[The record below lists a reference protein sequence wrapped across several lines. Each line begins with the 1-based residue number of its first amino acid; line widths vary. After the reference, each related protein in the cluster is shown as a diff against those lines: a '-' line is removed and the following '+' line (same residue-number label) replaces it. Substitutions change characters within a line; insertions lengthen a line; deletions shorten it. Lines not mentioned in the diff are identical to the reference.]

1 LASTA
6 LLTSPSHAEA
16 PAEAGVPAACH
27 QQTAEFAV
35 HPVVPSATIP
45 GAVEQLPV
53 AIDGFQTPELIPDAV
68 AYRLFLSA
76 MSVAGGKPSREELDR
91 RDALLSN
98 VGLSADDHSRFVAAT
113 RHVKGEVDMIE
124 AARRQ
129 LTARLPEPP
138 VQLDQQLVAQLD
150 DLRTRHRQVLN
161 NAVRSATA
169 ALTPEGRVQFDTFIR
184 EHVKRHIVIYGA
196 PPLADE

>member
-1 LASTA
+1 
-6 LLTSPSHAEA
+6 
-16 PAEAGVPAACH
+16 
-27 QQTAEFAV
+27 
-35 HPVVPSATIP
+35 VVPSATIP